1 MKNKHFYGPHSIQII
16 SILVGSLLGDAHG
29 EKRGNARYSFKQ
41 GGRNL
46 EYLLWNWKIF
56 SQAGYCT
63 SNKPKLTKTIGK
75 DNKIY
80 FNLKFNTFTF
90 PSLNFIFDNFYH
102 LKIKN
107 VPDDSFLDTFLTPL
121 ALATWIMDNGSKE
134 IKAGLLI
141 NTNSFSYSDVSRLC
155 KFLETKY
162 KFNPKPRLKNKLKDQ
177 WIIYIPKHNMPLL
190 ASIISPFLSPDMFR
204 KLSDS

>member
-1 MKNKHFYGPHSIQII
+1 
-16 SILVGSLLGDAHG
+16 
-29 EKRGNARYSFKQ
+29 
-41 GGRNL
+41 
-46 EYLLWNWKIF
+46 
-56 SQAGYCT
+56 
-63 SNKPKLTKTIGK
+63 LTKTIGK

-121 ALATWIMDNGSKE
+121 ALATWIMVNGSKE

-177 WIIYIPKHNMPLL
+177 
-190 ASIISPFLSPDMFR
+190 
-204 KLSDS
+204 